1 MTNKYQLMGVFL
13 AMLFLTGCETLRQAP
28 KVALVDPSQY
38 GIATARSL
46 QGVAPNTPNGS
57 LFVTSSYRPGFES
70 YRARQVGDVMTIEI
84 LESVN
89 AKQSSSS
96 SIDRNTD
103 LNASLTSLPLLGTAL
118 NAQLGTGVKSGQ
130 TFAGKGGTESENNF
144 SGTITATV
152 VDVLPNGHLVLYG
165 EKQMGLNENVE
176 VLKFSGTVDPRS
188 IRTGNV
194 ISSTQVANARIA
206 SGSLGAQGD
215 AQAMGWLSRTFIKY
229 LPF

>member
-1 MTNKYQLMGVFL
+1 MLQRSTLIGVL
-13 AMLFLTGCETLRQAP
+13 LSMICVTGCETLRQSP

-38 GIATARSL
+38 ANATAKTL
-46 QGVAPNTPNGS
+46 QVPAPSTPNGS
-57 LFVTSSYRPGFES
+57 LFLTSSYRPAFES
-70 YRARQVGDVMTIEI
+70 YRARLVGDIMTIEI
-84 LESVN
+84 MENVN

-96 SIDRNTD
+96 SVNRSTA
-103 LNASLTSLPLLGTAL
+103 LNASVTALPLLGTAL
-118 NAQLGTGVKSGQ
+118 NTQLSTGVKSGQ
-130 TFAGKGGTESENNF
+130 NFAGKGGTVSENNF

-194 ISSTQVANARIA
+194 ISSAQVANARIA

-215 AQAMGWLSRTFIKY
+215 AQAMGWLSRIFMKY

>member
-1 MTNKYQLMGVFL
+1 MAKKYHLIGMFL
-13 AMLFLTGCETLRQAP
+13 AMLCLTGCETLRQSP
-28 KVALVDPSQY
+28 KVTLVDPSQY
-38 GIATARSL
+38 GNGTARAAQAAVPSM
-46 QGVAPNTPNGS
+46 PSGS
-57 LFVTSSYRPGFES
+57 LFLTSSYRPAFES

-84 LESVN
+84 MESVN

-96 SIDRNTD
+96 SIDRSSA
-103 LNASLTSLPLLGTAL
+103 LNASLTALPLLGTSL

-152 VDVLPNGHLVLYG
+152 VEILPNGHLVLFG

-194 ISSTQVANARIA
+194 ISSAQVANARIA
-206 SGSLGAQGD
+206 SGNLGAQGE
-215 AQAMGWLSRTFIKY
+215 AQAMGWLSRVFLKF

>member
-1 MTNKYQLMGVFL
+1 MTRQSTFIVVFL
-13 AMLFLTGCETLRQAP
+13 GLVCLTGCETLRQSP

-38 GIATARSL
+38 GNATARSL
-46 QGVAPNTPNGS
+46 QLAAPSAPNGS

-84 LESVN
+84 LENVN

-96 SIDRNTD
+96 SIDRSTA
-103 LNASLTSLPLLGTAL
+103 LNASVTALPLLGTAL
-118 NAQLGTGVKSGQ
+118 NTPLGTGVKSGQ

-194 ISSTQVANARIA
+194 ISSAQVANARIA
-206 SGSLGAQGD
+206 SGSLGAQGE

>member
-1 MTNKYQLMGVFL
+1 M
-13 AMLFLTGCETLRQAP
+13 ACLTGCETLRQSP

-38 GIATARSL
+38 ANATAKALPSL
-46 QGVAPNTPNGS
+46 APSTPNGS
-57 LFVTSSYRPGFES
+57 LFLASSYRPAFES
-70 YRARQVGDVMTIEI
+70 YRARLVGDIMTIEI
-84 LESVN
+84 MENVN

-96 SIDRNTD
+96 SVDRSTA
-103 LNASLTSLPLLGTAL
+103 LNASVTALPLLGTSL
-118 NAQLGTGVKSGQ
+118 NSQLGTGVKSGQ
-130 TFAGKGGTESENNF
+130 NFAGKGGTESENNF

-194 ISSTQVANARIA
+194 VSSAQVANARIA

-215 AQAMGWLSRTFIKY
+215 AQAMGWLSRIFMKV

>member
-1 MTNKYQLMGVFL
+1 MFQKSALIGFVFVVL
-13 AMLFLTGCETLRQAP
+13 CLSGCETLRQSP
-28 KVALVDPSQY
+28 KVALVDPSTFTN
-38 GIATARSL
+38 TAAA
-46 QGVAPNTPNGS
+46 QEQAPRAPNGS
-57 LFVTSSYRPGFES
+57 LFVTSSYRPSFES
-70 YRARQVGDVMTIEI
+70 YRARVVGDMLTIEI
-84 LESVN
+84 LENIN

-96 SIDRNTD
+96 SIDRSAALD
-103 LNASLTSLPLLGTAL
+103 ASIATLPLIGSAL
-118 NAQLGTGVKSGQ
+118 NPKLNTGVKSAQ

-152 VDVLPNGHLVLYG
+152 VDILPNGHLVLFG

-194 ISSTQVANARIA
+194 ISSAQVANARIA

-215 AQAMGWLSRTFIKY
+215 AQAMGWMSRTFMKY

>member
-1 MTNKYQLMGVFL
+1 MTPKCQWIGLVL
-13 AMLFLTGCETLRQAP
+13 VMLCLTGCETLRQSP

-38 GIATARSL
+38 GNAPVRTA
-46 QGVAPNTPNGS
+46 QVVAPSVQSGS
-57 LFVTSSYRPGFES
+57 LFLTGSYRPAFES

-84 LESVN
+84 MENVN

-96 SIDRNTD
+96 SIDRSTA
-103 LNASLTSLPLLGTAL
+103 LNGSLTALPLLGTAL

-130 TFAGKGGTESENNF
+130 NFAGKGGTESENNF

-152 VDVLPNGHLVLYG
+152 VEVLPNGHLVLYG

-194 ISSTQVANARIA
+194 LSSAQVANARIA
-206 SGSLGAQGD
+206 SGSLGAQGE
-215 AQAMGWLSRTFIKY
+215 AQAMGWLSRIFLKY

>member
-1 MTNKYQLMGVFL
+1 MTPKCQWIGLVL
-13 AMLFLTGCETLRQAP
+13 VTLCLTGCETLRQSP

-38 GIATARSL
+38 GN
-46 QGVAPNTPNGS
+46 APVRAAQVVSPSVPSGS
-57 LFVTSSYRPGFES
+57 LFMTASYRPAFES

-84 LESVN
+84 MENVN

-96 SIDRNTD
+96 SIDRSTA
-103 LNASLTSLPLLGTAL
+103 LNGSLTALPLLGTAL

-130 TFAGKGGTESENNF
+130 NFAGKGGTESENNF

-152 VDVLPNGHLVLYG
+152 VEVLPNGHLVLYG

-194 ISSTQVANARIA
+194 ISSAQVANARIA
-206 SGSLGAQGD
+206 SGSLGAQGE
-215 AQAMGWLSRTFIKY
+215 AQAMGWLSRTFLKY

>member
-1 MTNKYQLMGVFL
+1 MIQRSILMGLFL
-13 AMLFLTGCETLRQAP
+13 SMVCLTGCETLRQSP

-38 GIATARSL
+38 ANATGKALPSL
-46 QGVAPNTPNGS
+46 APSTPNGS
-57 LFVTSSYRPGFES
+57 LFLASSYRPAFES
-70 YRARQVGDVMTIEI
+70 YRARLVGDIMTIEI
-84 LESVN
+84 MENVN

-96 SIDRNTD
+96 SVDRSTA
-103 LNASLTSLPLLGTAL
+103 LNANLTALPLLGKSL
-118 NAQLGTGVKSGQ
+118 NSQLGTGVKSGQ
-130 TFAGKGGTESENNF
+130 NFAGKGGTQSENNF

-152 VDVLPNGHLVLYG
+152 VDILPNGHLVLYG

-194 ISSTQVANARIA
+194 VSSAQVANARIA

-215 AQAMGWLSRTFIKY
+215 AQAMGWLSRIFMKV

>member
-1 MTNKYQLMGVFL
+1 MTKKCHWMGVVL
-13 AMLFLTGCETLRQAP
+13 AMVCLTGCETLRQSP

-38 GIATARSL
+38 GFGNARAL
-46 QGVAPNTPNGS
+46 QVAVPSMPSGS
-57 LFVTSSYRPGFES
+57 LFATSSYRPAFES

-96 SIDRNTD
+96 SIDRSSA
-103 LNASLTSLPLLGTAL
+103 LNASLTALPLLGTAL

-152 VDVLPNGHLVLYG
+152 VEILPNGHLVLFG

-176 VLKFSGTVDPRS
+176 VLKFSGTVDPRN

-194 ISSTQVANARIA
+194 ISSAQVANARIA
-206 SGSLGAQGD
+206 SGNLGAQGE
-215 AQAMGWLSRTFIKY
+215 AQAMGWLSRAFMKF

>member
-1 MTNKYQLMGVFL
+1 MTKKCHLMGVVL
-13 AMLFLTGCETLRQAP
+13 AMLCLTGCETLRQSP
-28 KVALVDPSQY
+28 KVTLVDPSQY
-38 GIATARSL
+38 GNGSVRAAQTA
-46 QGVAPNTPNGS
+46 VPITPSGS
-57 LFVTSSYRPGFES
+57 LFLSANYRPAFES

-84 LESVN
+84 SESVN

-96 SIDRNTD
+96 SIDRSSA
-103 LNASLTSLPLLGTAL
+103 LNASLTALPLLGTAL

-130 TFAGKGGTESENNF
+130 TFGGKGGTESENNF

-152 VDVLPNGHLVLYG
+152 VEILPNGHLVLFG

-194 ISSTQVANARIA
+194 ISSAQVANARIA

-215 AQAMGWLSRTFIKY
+215 AQAMGWLSRVFMKY

>member
-1 MTNKYQLMGVFL
+1 MFQRSAIIGLVFV
-13 AMLFLTGCETLRQAP
+13 MMCLTGCETLRQSP
-28 KVALVDPSQY
+28 KVSLVDPSQFD
-38 GIATARSL
+38 AASPL
-46 QGVAPNTPNGS
+46 QVQVPSTPTGS
-57 LFVTSSYRPGFES
+57 LFLTSSYRPAFES
-70 YRARQVGDVMTIEI
+70 YRARLVGDMLTIEI
-84 LESVN
+84 LENVN

-96 SIDRNTD
+96 SVDRSAALD
-103 LNASLTSLPLLGTAL
+103 ASIATLPLIGTAL
-118 NAQLGTGVKSGQ
+118 NPRLNTGVKSAQ

-152 VDVLPNGHLVLYG
+152 VNILPNGHLVLYG

-194 ISSTQVANARIA
+194 ISSAQVANARIA

-215 AQAMGWLSRTFIKY
+215 AQAMGWMARTFMKY

>member
-1 MTNKYQLMGVFL
+1 MIQRSTWMGLFL
-13 AMLFLTGCETLRQAP
+13 SLVCLTGCETLRQSP

-38 GIATARSL
+38 ANATTKAL
-46 QGVAPNTPNGS
+46 PVLAPSTPNGS
-57 LFVTSSYRPGFES
+57 LFLTSSYRPAFES
-70 YRARQVGDVMTIEI
+70 YRARLVGDIMTIEI
-84 LESVN
+84 MENVN

-96 SIDRNTD
+96 NVDRSTA
-103 LNASLTSLPLLGTAL
+103 LNASLTALPFLGTSL
-118 NAQLGTGVKSGQ
+118 NSQLGTGVKSGQ
-130 TFAGKGGTESENNF
+130 NFAGKGGTQSENNF

-152 VDVLPNGHLVLYG
+152 VEILPNGHLVLYG

-194 ISSTQVANARIA
+194 VSSAQVANARIA

-215 AQAMGWLSRTFIKY
+215 AQAMGWLSRVFMKF